1 MTENKLMNEQE
12 FYSFVK
18 ANLKNYLPE
27 SLEDGV
33 VELRDYRKNNDVL
46 HKSLT
51 ITKEGENVVP
61 NLYLNGFYEDY
72 MDGTLIGDVMYS
84 IGDEYERACQVER
97 PNPENM
103 DFSYEAMKG
112 NIVFQVVE
120 ISRNRDRLKDME
132 FEPIGNGLAKTYAVR
147 LPADVGES
155 RIMVTRDFVRANNWD
170 MALVRTDADINTPKI
185 MKPTLIDMEASI
197 FGRGGDANLLEN
209 PQDAG
214 EASMYI
220 LTNDNFTQGSASLFY
235 PDVQSKVAEVVGGD
249 YFALPSSIHEF
260 IILPDDGEH
269 SVKDLGNMVK
279 DANATVVEP
288 QDILSDKVYHF
299 DAERGELSIARDD
312 KAKSREEAR

>member
-1 MTENKLMNEQE
+1 MTENKLMKEQE

-27 SLEDGV
+27 SLEDGA

-46 HKSLT
+46 LKSLT
-51 ITKEGENVVP
+51 ITKGGEHIVP

-103 DFSYEAMKG
+103 DFSFGAIKDNFVYQ
-112 NIVFQVVE
+112 IVE
-120 ISRNRDRLKDME
+120 IDRNRDRLKDLA
-132 FEPIGNGLAKTYAVR
+132 FEPIGNGLAKTYALR
-147 LPADVGES
+147 MPNMEGES
-155 RIMVTRDFVRANNWD
+155 RIVCSLAFISSNEWTMD
-170 MALVRTDADINTPKI
+170 MMKEAAEINTPKI

-197 FGRGGDANLLEN
+197 FGVGADVNLLEN
-209 PQDAG
+209 PQDAR
-214 EASMYI
+214 EPSMYI
-220 LTNDNFTQGSASLFY
+220 LTNDKFTQGSASLFY

-299 DAERGELSIARDD
+299 DAERGELSIARGD
-312 KAKSREEAR
+312 KEKSREEAR